1 MEADKQVNL
10 LAIGA
15 HMGDCE
21 IACGLALAA
30 HVRQGK
36 RVAMLHLTP
45 GEKGHKVLTP
55 EQYATQKREEAKAA
69 AQMLGADLYTLD
81 YRDGELPVNETMQQE
96 IARVIRICRPRLI
109 ITHWRGSIHRDHT
122 NCALNVQESLFFAA
136 IKWFELGGEAHW
148 VPGLYFAEN
157 WEDKDGF
164 VPEIFLEVTAED
176 LQRWEEACRCYA
188 LFRGEVA
195 AFPYID
201 YYKALARVRGAEIGT
216 EYAVA
221 FAVPPS
227 AHRRR
232 VTGL

>member
-1 MEADKQVNL
+1 METGKQVDV
-10 LAIGA
+10 LAVGA

-21 IACGLALAA
+21 IACGIALAA

-45 GEKGHKVLTP
+45 GEKGHKVLMP
-55 EQYATQKREEAKAA
+55 EQYAEQKRREAQQAA
-69 AQMLGADLYTLD
+69 DALESDLYTLN
-81 YRDGELPVNETMQQE
+81 YRDGELPVNETVQQE
-96 IARVIRICRPRLI
+96 IAQIIRVCRPRLI
-109 ITHWRGSIHRDHT
+109 ITHWRGSMHRDHT
-122 NCALNVQESLFFAA
+122 NCAVNVQESLFFAA

-164 VPEIFLEVTAED
+164 QPEIFLEVTAED
-176 LQRWEEACRCYA
+176 LQRWEQACRCYA

-201 YYKALARVRGAEIGT
+201 YYKALARVRGAEVST
-216 EYAVA
+216 EHAVA

-232 VTGL
+232 VTAL